1 MLRHKLPSIR
11 EYKISIVGLA
21 IILVVFAAV
30 LPYSLRVPRD
40 SLIVLTSIALM
51 GAALGLLAGP
61 PKLDVELDMNSLLY
75 GLLGFSILGIT
86 SLNIGVIESLSIHGY
101 VYIVAAVCEEL
112 AFRFGIQ
119 RFAEKVMGPLIALIF
134 QAGLF
139 MLYHWMVYPG
149 YSLLAAYPLIA
160 GLVLGAVNMLAK
172 DLTAPLIAHVLN
184 NALVILLT

>member
-1 MLRHKLPSIR
+1 MFKHRLPSIR
-11 EYKISIVGLA
+11 EYRISLIG
-21 IILVVFAAV
+21 IFTILVVFAAV
-30 LPYSLRVPRD
+30 MPYSVSMPKE
-40 SLIVLTSIALM
+40 SLVILTSIALV
-51 GAALGLLAGP
+51 GVALGLLAGP
-61 PKLDVELDMNSLLY
+61 PKLEMRLNINSLLY
-75 GLLGFSILGIT
+75 GLLGFSVLGIT
-86 SLNIGVIESLSIHGY
+86 SLNIGLISTLSIHGY

-119 RFAEKVMGPLIALIF
+119 RFAERVMGPLIALIF

-160 GLVLGAVNMLAK
+160 GLVLGAVNMLTK

-184 NALVILLT
+184 NALVILWR